1 MKFIDDLDIR
11 GKILVPT
18 ISLIVIAL
26 VVMGMLVRTL
36 YDTSTKYQDLIYG
49 PRLASKVAVAYA
61 GHLSELGRIVNL
73 ALLQGDSADLQK
85 IAHDIDEV
93 KGERRQ
99 AREELERLMPEHPEV
114 RGLKETG
121 NKVNESTD
129 LLLVK
134 LRPAPGRSPAEVARW
149 WGEVGRPMLS
159 KQRAALAE
167 LSNQLGESSNKATQE
182 LTDRTKMTIYQVV
195 GLGTGLL
202 ILVILFALRVISANI
217 VAPIAVLTQKT
228 VRLSKG
234 DDNFAL
240 PEIERR
246 DEYGALARALQVFKS
261 NADKIRAMSV
271 AEAVTKEIGDVIKAA
286 ADKDFTAEVNLNNKE
301 GFLKEIGSAVNNLL
315 RICKGS
321 FKDFSQKATQTAIS
335 VDEAGTAVGQISDG
349 VRLQTT
355 QLTQVST
362 ALSESLKAIQLVT
375 ANASSAREKADA
387 AARAVEQGQV
397 AVAQLEPI
405 VEAIS
410 QNSRKI
416 NQITQVI
423 AQIAN
428 RTHILSLNAAIEA
441 ARAGEHGKGFVV
453 VAQEV
458 GKLAE
463 SSAQNA
469 KQITDIVEQASNDAQ
484 QGKLATSTVSQSMKS
499 IAQGTQDTTE
509 RVRTIAVAMDEQ
521 QATITQ
527 IEGSVGHLKT
537 IALTNSSAA
546 EEITATMVQL
556 SKLSNETRQ
565 RLSAFKTE

>member
-1 MKFIDDLDIR
+1 VKFIENLNLR

-18 ISLIVIAL
+18 IALIVVAL
-26 VVMGMLVRTL
+26 LVMGSLARAL
-36 YDTSTKYQDLIYG
+36 SSTSSKYQELMFG
-49 PRLASKVAVAYA
+49 PRLAAKVSLGYA
-61 GHLSELGRIVNL
+61 GQLSELGRVINL
-73 ALLQGDSADLQK
+73 ALLQGEGADLAK
-85 IAHDIDEV
+85 LANDLDEL
-93 KGERRQ
+93 KAERKKS
-99 AREELERLMPEHPEV
+99 REELERLLPERGDV
-114 RGLKETG
+114 RQLKETG
-121 NKVNESTD
+121 TKINETVD
-129 LLLVK
+129 VLLVK
-134 LRPAPGRSPAEVARW
+134 LRPAPAKAQGEAARFW
-149 WGEVGRPMLS
+149 TEAGRPVLA
-159 KQRAALAE
+159 KQRAALND
-167 LSNQLGESSNKATQE
+167 LSEELGEISNKATQDLVE
-182 LTDRTKMTIYQVV
+182 RTKTTISLVVGV
-195 GLGTGLL
+195 GLGL
-202 ILVILFALRVISANI
+202 IVLISLFALRTINASI
-217 VAPIAVLTQKT
+217 VAPITALTEKT
-228 VRLSKG
+228 VRLSRG
-234 DDNFAL
+234 DDKFEL
-240 PEIERR
+240 PEVERT
-246 DEYGALARALQVFKS
+246 DEYGALARALEIFKG

-286 ADKDFTAEVNLNNKE
+286 AAKDFTAEVDLDDKE
-301 GFLKEIGSAVNNLL
+301 GFLKEIGAAVNNLV

-349 VRLQTT
+349 ARQQTA

-362 ALSESLKAIQLVT
+362 ALGESAKAIKIVT
-375 ANASSAREKADA
+375 SNAASAREKAEA
-387 AARAVEQGQV
+387 AARAVEQGQH
-397 AVAQLEPI
+397 AVSQLEPI

-469 KQITDIVEQASNDAQ
+469 KQITDIVEQASSDAQ
-484 QGKLATSTVSQSMKS
+484 QGKVATGTVSQSMKS

-509 RVRTIAVAMDEQ
+509 RVRSIAVAMDEQ

-537 IALTNSSAA
+537 IALSNSSSA

-565 RLSAFKTE
+565 RLAAFKTE